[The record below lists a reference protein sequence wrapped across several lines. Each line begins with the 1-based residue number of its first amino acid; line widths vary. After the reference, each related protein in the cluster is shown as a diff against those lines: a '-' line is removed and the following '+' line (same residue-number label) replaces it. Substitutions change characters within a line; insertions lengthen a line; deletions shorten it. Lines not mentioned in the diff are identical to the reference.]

1 MGNSF
6 FRFKQFTVH
15 QERTA
20 MKVCTDACLFG
31 SLLPA
36 GNFPQALDIGAGTGL
51 LSLMFAQ
58 QHPQSMI
65 DAVEIDADAA
75 LQADENFRNSPF
87 QNLRLV
93 HTDIMDHAS
102 LISNSYDIVFSNPPF
117 YQHHLTSAN
126 EKKNM
131 AHHGSTLS
139 LQQLNAAVD
148 RLLSRQGLFC
158 VLLPYSRHAYFIDM
172 AQKAGF
178 YPQQIYLVKQTPVH
192 DVFRSILFLARTK
205 REMCMETI
213 TIREDAG
220 GYSERFIALLKTYY
234 LHL

>member
-36 GNFPQALDIGAGTGL
+36 GNFPRALDIGAGTGL

-58 QHPQSMI
+58 QNPRCVI

-75 LQADENFRNSPF
+75 LQADENFRNSPY
-87 QNLRLV
+87 QNLRLI
-93 HTDIMDHAS
+93 HTDIMDYATEIGH
-102 LISNSYDIVFSNPPF
+102 SYDIVFSNPPF

-126 EKKNM
+126 EKRNK
-131 AHHGSTLS
+131 AYHGSTLS
-139 LQQLNAAVD
+139 LQQLVAAVD
-148 RLLSRQGLFC
+148 HLLSQQGLFC
-158 VLLPYSRHAYFIDM
+158 TLLPYSRHAYFTDI
-172 AQKAGF
+172 AQQAGF
-178 YPQQIYLVKQTPVH
+178 YPQQVYLVKQTPAH
-192 DVFRSILFLARTK
+192 AIFRSILFLARTK
-205 REMCMETI
+205 REICLETI
-213 TIREDAG
+213 TIRHSNG
-220 GYSERFIALLKTYY
+220 GYSERFIALLQAYY